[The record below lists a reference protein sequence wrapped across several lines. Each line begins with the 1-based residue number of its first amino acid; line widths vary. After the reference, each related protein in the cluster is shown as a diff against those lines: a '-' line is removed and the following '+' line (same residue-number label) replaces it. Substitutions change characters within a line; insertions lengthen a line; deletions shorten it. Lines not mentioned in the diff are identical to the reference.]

1 MEVEEPGESFAYSEA
16 NGRPRYVPPSE
27 SGLPDDDAS
36 IAFSDAG
43 LSDKPP
49 AAKPRSAAPSISGSV
64 RAGGS
69 RKPSH
74 TGGANGGGGGL
85 ASEKNFSMA
94 DDDASIAFS
103 DAGLSD
109 KPASAKPRAPSQRA
123 TSTSGSAKGGP
134 SAPAAAAAA
143 SSIAGDD
150 YDPSA
155 SIAFSDAGLSDKP
168 ASAKPRAPSQRATST
183 SGSAK
188 GGPSAPAAAAASSI
202 AGDEYDPSASI
213 AFSDAGLSDKPPAKR
228 APSTASSR
236 KPSEAGGAAAKGAG
250 ASKPARNSG
259 VSGSISGFTVDHDE
273 GEDDDD
279 GAASSVAAPPK
290 RRSSGVSLAS
300 SAKPTPAAAAAKPKP
315 KPKPAESGSI
325 DLDGDVDLAA
335 TVSLSQSQFGDD
347 AASARSGA
355 AAAAAAKRRSS
366 AAGGGRA
373 PSESGLSVRSS
384 RTAAPA
390 PASAAA
396 KSTSSIGGGYSE
408 AVASEGEGSDAD
420 AKPRRAAPA
429 PAGSD
434 HEDAAEQSD
443 GDAKRVSM
451 SMSGR
456 VSLVASASQSTLG
469 GAPRPRSRAG
479 ERPPSAS
486 GSRRSAAPTASGGG
500 YSDDFD
506 DAATSR
512 KSSRVSRPAASAAAS
527 GSIFQEDVPDASV
540 SSMGASGKGGS
551 GGPVFKRV
559 PANAP
564 DSPASASVTSSP
576 AAPAA
581 KPRPSSSRA
590 SSRAES
596 RPAAP
601 ASASGADSFDGAIRV
616 PPPGAPRPN
625 SGRRQPPPADDY
637 DDVGSSGGGRNVY
650 SRQRPASAAPRDRQG
665 AQVEALVRKH
675 PATWDALDVALW
687 VEFIGLG
694 QYRRRFLHHCVD
706 GRMLLR
712 LKDAQLK
719 SELGIGPMGHRLAV
733 LEAAAQLVRNYEEAA
748 AAREAGS
755 EDGDGEGGRHEYGGR
770 GGSAPRHRPASA
782 LPGGA
787 GALTAPPPPPGGPRR
802 PASASR
808 SVIPPDPYLGPALG
822 KQTVYEQRARLLFEL
837 DRAQA
842 RAEQHRALAEQLKY
856 TAGLSSDEVA
866 HLRGLLTDI
875 EAKNRA
881 AFGTAG
887 GAVDSSARIPW
898 RHVGPGTRH
907 NNWASERFARPG
919 DPETVDM
926 TFQPRI
932 SKESKKIMGGGG
944 EYGEG
949 SGGAN
954 NFLDR
959 LNNDLRKRQTNR
971 KELER
976 RYYSEGAAAG
986 SAAQAEADWQVVAEG
1001 LQSRCHVQLDR
1012 EDTAGTDDLIDE
1024 AVDKLSTGES
1034 WREAGCRA
1042 GPIRGSKG
1050 GAKVAA
1056 MAQALRSLAFMER
1069 YKSDLK
1075 QKNGKMKALET
1086 KWLHQTLGAQYLPGA
1101 KDKDDLAQAVG
1112 FFALLGWRG
1121 HDGGPSEEAVTEDLL
1136 DRLLDRAME
1145 YRVRYD
1151 VWWDRVRERPEE
1163 RAAGFVCDVDWRG
1176 ESRWAAD
1183 GLGSL
1188 MDREMD
1194 RHQRGVDNDAA
1205 SGQPDS
1211 PGQMD
1216 FVDFTVQLLGKSRLD
1231 DLRRLRGSSAGSG
1244 EGGGLSERGKRLAVY
1259 RAIRTQKFI
1268 EFTQKDLEER
1278 ERKLRQAYTALAPP
1292 KRVLQSSRIEGFFE
1306 RLMEDASKRRA
1317 KADKLAHDKVA
1328 KEKEI
1333 LASSVMYGRPRSAR

>member
-49 AAKPRSAAPSISGSV
+49 ASKPRSAAPS
-64 RAGGS
+64 
-69 RKPSH
+69 
-74 TGGANGGGGGL
+74 
-85 ASEKNFSMA
+85 
-94 DDDASIAFS
+94 
-103 DAGLSD
+103 
-109 KPASAKPRAPSQRA
+109 
-123 TSTSGSAKGGP
+123 
-134 SAPAAAAAA
+134 
-143 SSIAGDD
+143 
-150 YDPSA
+150 
-155 SIAFSDAGLSDKP
+155 
-168 ASAKPRAPSQRATST
+168 
-183 SGSAK
+183 
-188 GGPSAPAAAAASSI
+188 
-202 AGDEYDPSASI
+202 
-213 AFSDAGLSDKPPAKR
+213 
-228 APSTASSR
+228 
-236 KPSEAGGAAAKGAG
+236 
-250 ASKPARNSG
+250 
-259 VSGSISGFTVDHDE
+259 
-273 GEDDDD
+273 
-279 GAASSVAAPPK
+279 
-290 RRSSGVSLAS
+290 
-300 SAKPTPAAAAAKPKP
+300 
-315 KPKPAESGSI
+315 
-325 DLDGDVDLAA
+325 
-335 TVSLSQSQFGDD
+335 
-347 AASARSGA
+347 
-355 AAAAAAKRRSS
+355 
-366 AAGGGRA
+366 
-373 PSESGLSVRSS
+373 
-384 RTAAPA
+384 
-390 PASAAA
+390 
-396 KSTSSIGGGYSE
+396 
-408 AVASEGEGSDAD
+408 
-420 AKPRRAAPA
+420 
-429 PAGSD
+429 
-434 HEDAAEQSD
+434 
-443 GDAKRVSM
+443 
-451 SMSGR
+451 
-456 VSLVASASQSTLG
+456 
-469 GAPRPRSRAG
+469 
-479 ERPPSAS
+479 
-486 GSRRSAAPTASGGG
+486 
-500 YSDDFD
+500 
-506 DAATSR
+506 
-512 KSSRVSRPAASAAAS
+512 
-527 GSIFQEDVPDASV
+527 
-540 SSMGASGKGGS
+540 GGS

-564 DSPASASVTSSP
+564 DSPSASVTSSP
-576 AAPAA
+576 AAAPAA

-596 RPAAP
+596 QPAAP
-601 ASASGADSFDGAIRV
+601 ASASGADSFEGAIR
-616 PPPGAPRPN
+616 
-625 SGRRQPPPADDY
+625 
-637 DDVGSSGGGRNVY
+637 GS
-650 SRQRPASAAPRDRQG
+650 
-665 AQVEALVRKH
+665 QVEALIRKH
-675 PATWDALDVALW
+675 PATWDALDVANW
-687 VEFIGLG
+687 VDFIGLG

-712 LKDAQLK
+712 IKDAQLK
-719 SELGIGPMGHRLAV
+719 SELSIGPMGHRAAV
-733 LEAAAQLVRNYEEAA
+733 LEAAAQ
-748 AAREAGS
+748 
-755 EDGDGEGGRHEYGGR
+755 
-770 GGSAPRHRPASA
+770 
-782 LPGGA
+782 
-787 GALTAPPPPPGGPRR
+787 
-802 PASASR
+802 
-808 SVIPPDPYLGPALG
+808 LG

-842 RAEQHRALAEQLKY
+842 RAEQHRALAEQLKH
-856 TAGLSSDEVA
+856 TANLSSDEVA
-866 HLRGLLTDI
+866 HLRGLLADI
-875 EAKNRA
+875 EAKNRT
-881 AFGTAG
+881 AFGTS

-932 SKESKKIMGGGG
+932 SKESKKIMGGG

-976 RYYSEGAAAG
+976 RYYSEGAGAG
-986 SAAQAEADWQVVAEG
+986 SPAQAEADWQVVAEG
-1001 LQSRCHVQLDR
+1001 LQSRCHVALDR
-1012 EDTAGTDDLIDE
+1012 DDPAGTEELIDE

-1042 GPIRGSKG
+1042 GPIRAAKG
-1050 GAKVAA
+1050 PGKVAA

-1101 KDKDDLAQAVG
+1101 KDKEDLTQAVG

-1136 DRLLDRAME
+1136 DRLLDRAIE
-1145 YRVRYD
+1145 YRIRYD
-1151 VWWDRVRERPEE
+1151 AWWDRVRERPEE
-1163 RAAGFVCDVDWRG
+1163 RAAGFVCDVDWRN
-1176 ESRWAAD
+1176 EPRWAAD
-1183 GLGSL
+1183 GLGS
-1188 MDREMD
+1188 MMSREMD
-1194 RHQRGVDNDAA
+1194 RHQRGVDNDA
-1205 SGQPDS
+1205 SGQPDA

-1231 DLRRLRGSSAGSG
+1231 DLRRLRGSSAGSA

>member
-49 AAKPRSAAPSISGSV
+49 ASKPRSAAPSVSGSV

-69 RKPSH
+69 RKPSQ
-74 TGGANGGGGGL
+74 TGGAAGGGGGGL

-109 KPASAKPRAPSQRA
+109 KPASVKPRAPSQRA

-134 SAPAAAAAA
+134 SAPAA
-143 SSIAGDD
+143 
-150 YDPSA
+150 P
-155 SIAFSDAGLSDKP
+155 
-168 ASAKPRAPSQRATST
+168 
-183 SGSAK
+183 
-188 GGPSAPAAAAASSI
+188 AAASSI

-213 AFSDAGLSDKPPAKR
+213 AFSDAGLSEKAPAAKR
-228 APSTASSR
+228 AASTASSR
-236 KPSEAGGAAAKGAG
+236 KPSEAGGAAAAG
-250 ASKPARNSG
+250 VAASRPARNSG

-273 GEDDDD
+273 GDDDDD
-279 GAASSVAAPPK
+279 GAASSFAAPAAPPR
-290 RRSSGVSLAS
+290 RRSSGISLAS
-300 SAKPTPAAAAAKPKP
+300 SAKPTPAAAAPKP

-325 DLDGDVDLAA
+325 DLDGDIDLAA
-335 TVSLSQSQFGDD
+335 TVSLSQSQLGDD

-355 AAAAAAKRRSS
+355 AAAAAAAAKRRSS
-366 AAGGGRA
+366 AASGRGA
-373 PSESGLSVRSS
+373 PSESGLSVRSN

-390 PASAAA
+390 PASAAG

-408 AVASEGEGSDAD
+408 PVGSDGEGSDAAS
-420 AKPRRAAPA
+420 AKPRRVVAAPA
-429 PAGSD
+429 AAAAAAAAAAGSD
-434 HEDAAEQSD
+434 DDDGAELSD
-443 GDAKRVSM
+443 GDVKRVSM

-456 VSLVASASQSTLG
+456 VSLVASASQSSVA
-469 GAPRPRSRAG
+469 APRPRSRAG

-512 KSSRVSRPAASAAAS
+512 KSSRVSRPAASAAAGES
-527 GSIFQEDVPDASV
+527 GSIFQEDHVPDASV
-540 SSMGASGKGGS
+540 SSMSASAASRKGGS

-564 DSPASASVTSSP
+564 DSPSASVTSSP
-576 AAPAA
+576 AAAPAA

-596 RPAAP
+596 QPAAP
-601 ASASGADSFDGAIRV
+601 ASASGADSFEGAIRV
-616 PPPGAPRPN
+616 PPPGAPRPG
-625 SGRRQPPPADDY
+625 SGRRQPPPVDDY
-637 DDVGSSGGGRNVY
+637 DEAGSSGGGRNVF

-665 AQVEALVRKH
+665 SQVEALIRKH
-675 PATWDALDVALW
+675 PATWDALDVANW
-687 VEFIGLG
+687 VDFIGLG

-712 LKDAQLK
+712 IKDAQLK
-719 SELGIGPMGHRLAV
+719 SELSIGPMGHRAAV

-748 AAREAGS
+748 AAREAGG
-755 EDGDGEGGRHEYGGR
+755 DDGEGGRHEYGAR

-808 SVIPPDPYLGPALG
+808 SVIPPDPYLGPAQG

-842 RAEQHRALAEQLKY
+842 RAEQHRALAEQLKH
-856 TAGLSSDEVA
+856 TANLSSDEVA
-866 HLRGLLTDI
+866 HLRGLLADI
-875 EAKNRA
+875 EAKNRT
-881 AFGTAG
+881 AFGTS

-932 SKESKKIMGGGG
+932 SKESKKIMGGG

-976 RYYSEGAAAG
+976 RYYSEGAGAG
-986 SAAQAEADWQVVAEG
+986 SPAQAEADWQVVAEG
-1001 LQSRCHVQLDR
+1001 LQSRCHVALDR
-1012 EDTAGTDDLIDE
+1012 DDPAGTEELIDE

-1042 GPIRGSKG
+1042 GPIRAAKG
-1050 GAKVAA
+1050 PGKVAA

-1101 KDKDDLAQAVG
+1101 KDKEDLTQAVG

-1136 DRLLDRAME
+1136 DRLLDRAIE
-1145 YRVRYD
+1145 YRIRYD
-1151 VWWDRVRERPEE
+1151 AWWDRVRERPEE
-1163 RAAGFVCDVDWRG
+1163 RAAGFVCDVDWRN
-1176 ESRWAAD
+1176 EPRWAAD
-1183 GLGSL
+1183 GLGS
-1188 MDREMD
+1188 MMSREMD
-1194 RHQRGVDNDAA
+1194 RHQRGVDNDA
-1205 SGQPDS
+1205 SGQPDA

-1231 DLRRLRGSSAGSG
+1231 DLRRLRGSSAGSA

>member
-16 NGRPRYVPPSE
+16 NGRPRYVPPSD
-27 SGLPDDDAS
+27 SGLQDDHSAS

-49 AAKPRSAAPSISGSV
+49 AAKPRSAAPSVSGSA

-69 RKPSH
+69 RKPSQ
-74 TGGANGGGGGL
+74 TGGTNGGGL

-94 DDDASIAFS
+94 GDDASVAFS

-109 KPASAKPRAPSQRA
+109 KPAPKARAPPSQRA
-123 TSTSGSAKGGP
+123 SSTSGSAKG
-134 SAPAAAAAA
+134 APASPAPAT
-143 SSIAGDD
+143 STAGDD
-150 YDPSA
+150 D
-155 SIAFSDAGLSDKP
+155 
-168 ASAKPRAPSQRATST
+168 
-183 SGSAK
+183 
-188 GGPSAPAAAAASSI
+188 
-202 AGDEYDPSASI
+202 DPSASI
-213 AFSDAGLSDKPPAKR
+213 AFSDAGLSDKPPAAKR

-236 KPSEAGGAAAKGAG
+236 KPSEAGGGAG
-250 ASKPARNSG
+250 KPGRASG

-273 GEDDDD
+273 DDD

-300 SAKPTPAAAAAKPKP
+300 SAKPAPAAAAAAKP

-325 DLDGDVDLAA
+325 DLDGEVDLAA
-335 TVSLSQSQFGDD
+335 TVSLSHSQMAGDD
-347 AASARSGA
+347 AASTRSGA
-355 AAAAAAKRRSS
+355 AATAAAKRRSS
-366 AAGGGRA
+366 AAGGGGGAA

-384 RTAAPA
+384 RTGAAAATPPA
-390 PASAAA
+390 PASAAGG

-408 AVASEGEGSDAD
+408 PVAGGSDGEGSDAD
-420 AKPRRAAPA
+420 SKPARSKPAAKPAKAAA
-429 PAGSD
+429 ASSDRDHD
-434 HEDAAEQSD
+434 HEDSD
-443 GDAKRVSM
+443 GAEHSDSDSKRVSM

-456 VSLVASASQSTLG
+456 VSLVASNSQTSV
-469 GAPRPRSRAG
+469 ARPRSRAG

-486 GSRRSAAPTASGGG
+486 GSRRSAAPTASAAG

-506 DAATSR
+506 AEDAVTNASR
-512 KSSRVSRPAASAAAS
+512 KSSRVSRPPGES

-540 SSMGASGKGGS
+540 SSMSHASVSASKKGGGGGS
-551 GGPVFKRV
+551 GSGSGPVFKRV

-564 DSPASASVTSSP
+564 DSPAASGSVTSSP
-576 AAPAA
+576 QAAAHAA
-581 KPRPSSSRA
+581 SPRPGSSRA

-601 ASASGADSFDGAIRV
+601 ASGSCADSFDGAIRV
-616 PPPGAPRPN
+616 PPPGAPRPS
-625 SGRRQPPPADDY
+625 SGRRQAPPPPPADEY
-637 DDVGSSGGGRNVY
+637 DDVGSSGGGSRNVFA
-650 SRQRPASAAPRDRQG
+650 RQRPASAAPRDRQG
-665 AQVEALVRKH
+665 SQAEALVRKH

-694 QYRRRFLHHCVD
+694 QYRKRFLHHCVD
-706 GRMLLR
+706 GRLLLR
-712 LKDAQLK
+712 VKDAQLK
-719 SELGIGPMGHRLAV
+719 TDLGIGPMGHR
-733 LEAAAQLVRNYEEAA
+733 AAILDAASQLVRNYEEAA
-748 AAREAGS
+748 AAREAG
-755 EDGDGEGGRHEYGGR
+755 DDDGGRHEYGGR
-770 GGSAPRHRPASA
+770 SGGGGSAPRPRPASA

-842 RAEQHRALAEQLKY
+842 RAEQHRALAEQLKH
-856 TAGLSSDEVA
+856 TANLSGEEVA
-866 HLRGLLTDI
+866 HIRGLLADI

-881 AFGTAG
+881 AFGPSGAAG
-887 GAVDSSARIPW
+887 YAVDSSARIPW

-907 NNWASERFARPG
+907 HNWASERFARPG

-926 TFQPRI
+926 TFQPRM
-932 SKESKKIMGGGG
+932 SKESKRIMNGGG

-949 SGGAN
+949 GGTN

-959 LNNDLRKRQTNR
+959 LSNDLRKRETNR

-976 RYYSEGAAAG
+976 RYYSEGAAGG
-986 SAAQAEADWQVVAEG
+986 SPAQAEADWQVVVEG

-1012 EDTAGTDDLIDE
+1012 SDPEGTEELIDA
-1024 AVDKLSTGES
+1024 AVDKLCTGES
-1034 WREAGCRA
+1034 WREAGCRDR
-1042 GPIRGSKG
+1042 PIRAAKGS
-1050 GAKVAA
+1050 AKVAA

-1069 YKSDLK
+1069 YKSDLR

-1101 KDKDDLAQAVG
+1101 KDKEDLQQAVG

-1121 HDGGPSEEAVTEDLL
+1121 HDGGPSEEAVSEDLL
-1136 DRLLDRAME
+1136 DRLLDRAIE
-1145 YRVRYD
+1145 YRLRYD
-1151 VWWDRVRERPEE
+1151 AWWDRVRERPEE

-1176 ESRWAAD
+1176 EPRWAAD

-1188 MDREMD
+1188 MAREMD
-1194 RHQRGVDNDAA
+1194 RHQRGVEADAS
-1205 SGQPDS
+1205 SGQPDA

-1216 FVDFTVQLLGKSRLD
+1216 FVDFTVQLLGKSRMD
-1231 DLRRLRGSSAGSG
+1231 DLRRLRSSSAGSG

-1292 KRVLQSSRIEGFFE
+1292 KRVLQPSRIEGFFE

-1317 KADKLAHDKVA
+1317 KAEKLAHDKVA